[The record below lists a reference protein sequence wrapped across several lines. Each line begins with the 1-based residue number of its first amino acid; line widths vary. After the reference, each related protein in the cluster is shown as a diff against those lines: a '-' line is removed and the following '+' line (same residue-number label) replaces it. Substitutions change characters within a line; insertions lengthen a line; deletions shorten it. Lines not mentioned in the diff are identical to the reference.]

1 MKKIYTPKYIKKTT
15 AVIILQD
22 IIYAYGTKFKEFQE
36 EEGILFTV
44 KEASNALDK
53 LAGKK
58 LTNTHCKK
66 QFRIFNNQEYMNKEY
81 LKKLNQIK

>member
-15 AVIILQD
+15 AVTILQD

-36 EEGILFTV
+36 QEGILFTV

-58 LTNTHCKK
+58 LTNTYYKK
-66 QFRIFNNQEYMNKEY
+66 QFKEFNNQEQMNKEY
-81 LKKLNQIK
+81 LKKFKHIK